1 MTKNKKKEIDLL
13 NRWWG
18 DYEIGFD
25 QTLRWQIGPKII
37 WISHGHKEWKVASTE
52 GQDPVDSSLVVAELV
67 VEPDEDEI
75 DVKRFAVQNKSRKLQ
90 LMPALP
96 DRPLIVNAS
105 TPFFIPPMQEATL
118 FVSVPLWIRIY
129 VDGVSTE
136 LIDSAIV
143 RPSDTW
149 FGADTMTGNLCYA
162 SQTSARLQLDNLP
175 LRPHRAISA
184 ARITNNASS
193 MLTIEKLKIPVQ
205 NLSIFSTDKGQLWT
219 ESLTIVR
226 EEETDNA
233 NISLDK
239 DPTQYVASKI
249 VTPPRTKISKGFLLD
264 VFGGLFDKKK
274 EKHND

>member
-1 MTKNKKKEIDLL
+1 MNKNKKKEIDSLS
-13 NRWWG
+13 RWWG
-18 DYEIGFD
+18 DYEIGFN

-37 WISHGHKEWKVASTE
+37 WISRGHKEWKVASTE
-52 GQDPVDSSLVVAELV
+52 DQDPVDNSLVVAESA
-67 VEPDEDEI
+67 VEPDTDDI
-75 DVKRFAVQNKSRKLQ
+75 DVKRFAVQNKNRKLQ

-118 FVSVPLWIRIY
+118 FVSVPLWVRIY
-129 VDGVSTE
+129 IDGGTTE
-136 LIDSAIV
+136 LIDSAII

-149 FGADTMTGNLCYA
+149 FGPDTMTGNLCYA

-205 NLSIFSTDKGQLWT
+205 NLSIFTTDTGQLWT
-219 ESLTIVR
+219 ASLIIER
-226 EEETDNA
+226 EEGTDNA

-239 DPTQYVASKI
+239 DPTQFVASKI
-249 VTPPRTKISKGFLLD
+249 LTPPRTKMSKGFLLD
-264 VFGGLFDKKK
+264 VFGGLFAKKK
-274 EKHND
+274 EKEND